1 MFQPTICRSFLF
13 CCWTLLFA
21 CPSLAAEAPDLILH
35 NGKIVTVD
43 KQDSIA
49 SAIAITGER
58 IGAVGNNEEILALK
72 GEKTKLVDLAGQMV
86 LPGLIDSHVHPVD
99 AAMFEFDHEVPD
111 METLEDVF
119 KYVSDRAKVVPKGEW
134 IWVSQ
139 VFITRLREQRFPTRA
154 ELDAAAPEHAV
165 VFRTGPDATLN
176 SLALEKSGIG
186 NDFQVVGAGYLERDP
201 STGELNGILRGCT
214 RYIKSDSGSQKK
226 PSDADRL
233 ERLAR
238 LFADYNS
245 VGLTCVSD
253 RYASESSINLYQ
265 QLRQSQKLSVRM
277 MMSHGVGTD
286 GDLEKVKEKIHA
298 IGQHPLRQP
307 DAMLRIIG
315 IKTMLDGGMLTG
327 SAYMLEPWGISDI
340 YSIRDP
346 RYRGVLFIEEDRLK
360 ELVSA
365 AVAENLQYTAH
376 AVGDGATAA
385 LLNAYEEVNKT
396 QPIAGTRP
404 CLTHSNFLSAKAIEQ
419 MKSLGAVADIQPAWL
434 YLDARTLKA
443 QFGDERLKYFQPLK
457 TLYANGIV
465 AGGGSDHMQK
475 IGSFRSINPYNP
487 FLGMGTTVTRTAKW
501 FEGELHP
508 EEALTREQAIR
519 YYTMNNANLLFLE
532 DQIGS
537 LEAGKLADLI
547 VIDRDLLT
555 CPAEEI
561 RDTQVRQ
568 TYLNGKLIYEGK

>member
-1 MFQPTICRSFLF
+1 MKRQRICPLLLCCLALVLPSVSF
-13 CCWTLLFA
+13 
-21 CPSLAAEAPDLILH
+21 AAEPPDLILH

-43 KQDSIA
+43 QQDSIA
-49 SAIAITGER
+49 AAIAITGER
-58 IGAVGNNEEILALK
+58 IAAVGSNEEILHLK
-72 GEKTKLVDLAGQMV
+72 GEQTTLVDLAGQMV

-99 AAMFEFDHEVPD
+99 AAMFEFDHDVPD
-111 METLEDVF
+111 METLADVF
-119 KYVSDRAKVVPKGEW
+119 QYVSGRAKVVPKGEW

-165 VFRTGPDATLN
+165 VFRTGPDAALN

-186 NDFQVVGAGYLERDP
+186 KDFQVVGAGYLERDP
-201 STGELNGILRGCT
+201 NSGELNGILRGCT
-214 RYIKSDSGSQKK
+214 RYIKSDAGSSQKK

-233 ERLAR
+233 ERLAQ

-245 VGLTCVSD
+245 VGLTSVSD
-253 RYASESSINLYQ
+253 RYASENSIHLYQ
-265 QLRQSQKLSVRM
+265 QLRQSQKLTVRM
-277 MMSHGVGTD
+277 MMSHGVSTD
-286 GDLEKVKEKIHA
+286 GDLAKVKEKIQA
-298 IGQHPLRQP
+298 IGQHPLRQA

-346 RYRGVLFIEEDRLK
+346 RYRGVRFIEEDRLK
-360 ELVSA
+360 ELVST
-365 AVAENLQYTAH
+365 AVAANLQYTAH

-385 LLNAYEEVNKT
+385 LLDAYAEVNKT
-396 QPIAGTRP
+396 QPIAPTRP

-419 MKSLGAVADIQPAWL
+419 MKTLGAVADIQPAWL

-443 QFGDERLKYFQPLK
+443 QFGDDRLKYFQPLK
-457 TLYANGIV
+457 TLFAEGII

-475 IGSFRSINPYNP
+475 IGSFRAINPYNP
-487 FLGMGTTVTRTAKW
+487 FLAMGTTVTRTAKW

-508 EEALTREQAIR
+508 EQALTREQAIR
-519 YYTMNNANLLFLE
+519 YYTMNNAHLLFLE
-532 DQIGS
+532 DQVGS
-537 LEAGKLADLI
+537 LEPGKFADLV

-555 CPAEEI
+555 CRAEEI
-561 RDTQVRQ
+561 RNTQVRQ